1 MILRIKLD
9 HGAYI
14 PEKAHTSD
22 AGWDIRTPVDVFI
35 PKKGSAVVDTGVHFG
50 IPTGMCGLLKSKSG
64 LNVICSLINEGVID
78 SGYTGSVRVKMYN
91 LGNVD
96 REIKAGE
103 KLTQI
108 LFVPVPPLEEEIV
121 NDLGETERGN
131 NGFGSS
137 GR

>member
-9 HGAYI
+9 EDAYM
-14 PEKAHTSD
+14 PEKAYETD
-22 AGWDIRTPVDVFI
+22 AGWDIRTPVDVLI
-35 PKKGSAVVDTGVHFG
+35 PAKGSAVVDTGVHFG

-78 SGYTGSVRVKMYN
+78 SCYTGSVRAKMYN
-91 LGNVD
+91 LGDVD

-108 LFVPVPPLEEEIV
+108 LFVPVPPLEVELV
-121 NDLGETERGN
+121 KDLGETERGDK
-131 NGFGSS
+131 GFGSS
-137 GR
+137 GK